1 MARLDEARAGFPSVS
16 SQRTS
21 EESDEPGCRICH
33 RGPCIVPDAT
43 TPPDWYLPVPGL
55 TAGTRC
61 DWVLSMKSLRFRTV
75 FALITFS
82 TFVTGCATAPALPWG
97 DGGPLKTK
105 APSPDRGGE
114 RDSWIPDLSESPP
127 LALLL
132 QIALSRN
139 PRILGAGERA
149 RAAAEGP
156 IAESWL
162 PNPQVMIGWYQT
174 SVETRVGSQRRSLS
188 ITQAVPFP
196 TKLRARALAEGAE
209 ARRAAVVYERT
220 TRDVLVEVVRSA
232 HEIAYID
239 EAIAVTAEIAP
250 LLERYVAAAAGGET
264 GSLLPELF
272 RAETQ
277 RAQLDNDRV
286 ILVELRE
293 AEVQHLRSLLDLPV
307 STNIGS
313 PVIGG
318 TPRVETSF
326 AELVSIAERHNQE
339 LREAGFALEAA
350 RHRTSLAEQA
360 HVPDLMVG
368 ATRIYTDELDP
379 SLGMN
384 PDGNGDDPVIF
395 SLGVS
400 VPLWVHRDAA
410 ATRRARA
417 LERAAAQDRAQAIQS
432 VRDRLARS
440 WFALG
445 NAERLE
451 RLYEEVLVPR
461 ARSAARTAEDLMA
474 SGKGSL
480 AGTLE
485 TIAVLHN
492 FRLAAARA
500 RADHGRALADLEG
513 VLGRPFL
520 EDPAPG
526 EEGR

>member
-1 MARLDEARAGFPSVS
+1 MGSNRFQGVLVTLAISVIVAGCTATVLAPWDEGR
-16 SQRTS
+16 
-21 EESDEPGCRICH
+21 
-33 RGPCIVPDAT
+33 
-43 TPPDWYLPVPGL
+43 PPAEGH
-55 TAGTRC
+55 
-61 DWVLSMKSLRFRTV
+61 
-75 FALITFS
+75 
-82 TFVTGCATAPALPWG
+82 
-97 DGGPLKTK
+97 GGR
-105 APSPDRGGE
+105 RGGE
-114 RDSWIPDLSESPP
+114 HGDPGFSALSEAPRLGHLLRTA
-127 LALLL
+127 LA
-132 QIALSRN
+132 RN
-139 PRILGAGERA
+139 PRILAARERA

-156 IAESWL
+156 LAESWL

-174 SVETRVGSQRRSLS
+174 PVETRVGPQRRSLS

-196 TKLRARALAEGAE
+196 TRLRTRALVEDAE
-209 ARRAAVVYERT
+209 ARRAVVAFERT
-220 TRDVLVEVVRSA
+220 TRDVLVDVIRTA

-239 EAIAVTAEIAP
+239 EAITVTAEIAP
-250 LLERYVAAAAGGET
+250 LLERYVAAAADGET

-286 ILVELRE
+286 ILTELRE
-293 AEVQHLRSLLDLPV
+293 AEAQHLRSLLDLPV
-307 STNIGS
+307 STVVGT
-313 PVIGG
+313 PVFGG

-326 AELVSIAERHNQE
+326 SELVSIAEGHNQE
-339 LREAGFALEAA
+339 LREAGLALEAA

-360 HVPDLMVG
+360 HLPDLMVG

-379 SLGMN
+379 SLGMS

-395 SLGVS
+395 SIGVS
-400 VPLWVHRDAA
+400 IPLWVHRDAA

-417 LERAAAQDRAQAIQS
+417 LERATAQDRAQAIQA
-432 VRDRLARS
+432 VRSRLARS

-461 ARSAARTAEDLMA
+461 ARSAVRAAEDLMA

-480 AGTLE
+480 AGALE

-513 VLGRPFL
+513 VLGRPF
-520 EDPAPG
+520 PAEPDSG
-526 EEGR
+526 EESR